1 MHRKLHNFLL
11 YNNNYAFIL
20 RLSSCLE
27 ETWQQ
32 QRTEIN
38 DLRGTLEKQSI
49 IINEQVQRLANSDLL
64 VKDLYVE
71 NSQLTAAI
79 QRLEQQRSRSNILL
93 QQHQG
98 MSSMPGML

>member
-1 MHRKLHNFLL
+1 MFSLFL
-11 YNNNYAFIL
+11 I
-20 RLSSCLE
+20 

-38 DLRGTLEKQSI
+38 ELRTTLETQALI
-49 IINEQVQRLANSDLL
+49 MNEQAQRLANSDLL

-79 QRLEQQRSRSNILL
+79 QRLEQQRSRSNMLL
-93 QQHQG
+93 QHQNVG
-98 MSSMPGML
+98 SVPGML